1 MSKREAVWIVEL
13 GKVSLHSPNY
23 HPLSKVS
30 YWTLG
35 VPGILLTVCTELQS
49 TDLEGVL

>member
-1 MSKREAVWIVEL
+1 MWNWVRF
-13 GKVSLHSPNY
+13 HSILPTTTA
-23 HPLSKVS
+23 LSKVS

-49 TDLEGVL
+49 TELEGVL